1 MGPCM
6 MSEVNINRLRKEYG
20 FKKYLL
26 DRRIVNLPRVSFGGV
41 GAGDGLGA
49 GSLILTPDVF
59 LFMTFRGFFRGGGV
73 TTILHLLAQVREDP
87 ALGPADESSAD

>member
-1 MGPCM
+1 M

-26 DRRIVNLPRVSFGGV
+26 DRRMVNLPQVSFGGV

-59 LFMTFRGFFRGGGV
+59 LFMTF
-73 TTILHLLAQVREDP
+73 
-87 ALGPADESSAD
+87 